1 MPYANSPRLITP
13 RLVLRRFAPED
24 LPAMLA
30 IWGDREVNTF
40 LPWFPVNT
48 LEEARAFYEE
58 RYAAQYRKG
67 ASYQYAIC
75 RREED
80 IPIGYI
86 QLGLEEG
93 HDLGYG
99 LRRECQGE
107 GFATEAVEALLRRAR
122 ADGLDYVTATHDVN
136 NPKSGA
142 VMRRLGLTYRYSYK
156 EQWMPK
162 DIPVVFRLYQKNFTR
177 AADWTYPRYREI
189 YPSFVEAL

>member
-1 MPYANSPRLITP
+1 
-13 RLVLRRFAPED
+13 
-24 LPAMLA
+24 MLA
-30 IWGDREVNTF
+30 IFSDREVNTF
-40 LPWFPVNT
+40 LPWFPVKT

-86 QLGLEEG
+86 QLSLEEG

-107 GFATEAVEALLRRAR
+107 GFATEAGEALLRRAR

>member
-1 MPYANSPRLITP
+1 M
-13 RLVLRRFAPED
+13 
-24 LPAMLA
+24 
-30 IWGDREVNTF
+30 
-40 LPWFPVNT
+40 
-48 LEEARAFYEE
+48 
-58 RYAAQYRKG
+58 
-67 ASYQYAIC
+67 
-75 RREED
+75 
-80 IPIGYI
+80 PIGYI
-86 QLGLEEG
+86 QLSLEEG

-99 LRRECQGE
+99 LRRDCQGE
-107 GFATEAVEALLRRAR
+107 GFATEAGEALLRRAR

>member
-1 MPYANSPRLITP
+1 MPFANSPRLVTP
-13 RLVLRRFAPED
+13 RLILRRFAPED
-24 LPAMLA
+24 IPAMLA
-30 IWGDREVNTF
+30 IFSDREVNTF
-40 LPWFPVNT
+40 LPWFPVKT

-67 ASYQYAIC
+67 ESYQYAIC
-75 RREED
+75 RKEED

-86 QLGLEEG
+86 QLSLDEG

-99 LRRECQGE
+99 LCRECQGQ
-107 GFATEAVEALLRRAR
+107 GFATEAGEALLRRAR

-142 VMRRLGLTYRYSYK
+142 VMRRLGLTYRYSYE

-177 AADWTYPRYREI
+177 GDGWTYPLYREK
-189 YPSFVEAL
+189 YPSFVETW

>member
-99 LRRECQGE
+99 LRREYQGE
-107 GFATEAVEALLRRAR
+107 GFATEAGEALLRRAR

>member
-30 IWGDREVNTF
+30 ILGDREVNTF

-99 LRRECQGE
+99 LRREGQGE
-107 GFATEAVEALLRRAR
+107 GFATAAGEALLRRAR

-189 YPSFVEAL
+189 YPSFVETL

>member
-1 MPYANSPRLITP
+1 MACAGNARERALPPR
-13 RLVLRRFAPED
+13 RARRS
-24 LPAMLA
+24 
-30 IWGDREVNTF
+30 W
-40 LPWFPVNT
+40 
-48 LEEARAFYEE
+48 
-58 RYAAQYRKG
+58 
-67 ASYQYAIC
+67 
-75 RREED
+75 
-80 IPIGYI
+80 
-86 QLGLEEG
+86 
-93 HDLGYG
+93 
-99 LRRECQGE
+99 
-107 GFATEAVEALLRRAR
+107 RRAR

>member
-30 IWGDREVNTF
+30 ILGDREVNTF

-107 GFATEAVEALLRRAR
+107 GFATGAGEALLRRAR

>member
-30 IWGDREVNTF
+30 ILGDREVNTF
-40 LPWFPVNT
+40 LPLFPINT

-80 IPIGYI
+80 VPIGYI
-86 QLGLEEG
+86 QLSLEEG

-99 LRRECQGE
+99 LRRDCQGE
-107 GFATEAVEALLRRAR
+107 GFATEAGEALLRRAR

-162 DIPVVFRLYQKNFTR
+162 NIPVVFRLYQKNFTR